1 MLLHA
6 QLALVV
12 GWVVVRLVM
21 LWLSVRDSM

>member
-6 QLALVV
+6 RLAFVV

-21 LWLSVRDSM
+21 LWLSVRDGM